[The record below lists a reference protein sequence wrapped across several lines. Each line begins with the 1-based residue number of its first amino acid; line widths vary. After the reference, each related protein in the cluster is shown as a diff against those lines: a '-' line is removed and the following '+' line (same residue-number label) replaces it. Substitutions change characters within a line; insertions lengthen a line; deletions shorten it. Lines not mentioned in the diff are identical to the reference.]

1 MLFVFVEHNGH
12 GLLSKDPDK
21 YMWSFD
27 VLCPLE
33 FAILILYF
41 FEFASKS
48 KLYKK
53 LHPWLI
59 TYGVII
65 IAYAIDL
72 GIATTYTN
80 GNGGADARKVMRLT
94 RSLRPFFLLHRWR
107 PLRNMIHEIVVSVKR
122 LIPVLVIIAF
132 IILVWA
138 LFGIMLFPRTCA
150 NVDVHM
156 DMMPVRIL
164 TLLFLLLLPLP
175 FRTI

>member
-1 MLFVFVEHNGH
+1 
-12 GLLSKDPDK
+12 
-21 YMWSFD
+21 MWSFD

-33 FAILILYF
+33 FTILTLYF
-41 FEFASKS
+41 FDFVSKA

-59 TYGVII
+59 TYGVIV
-65 IAYAIDL
+65 IASAIDL
-72 GIATTYTN
+72 GIATTYN
-80 GNGGADARKVMRLT
+80 DGDSVADVRKVMRLT

-107 PLRNMIHEIVVSVKR
+107 PLRNMIHEIVISIKSLV
-122 LIPVLVIIAF
+122 PVLVIIAF

-156 DMMPVRIL
+156 DMMPVRI
-164 TLLFLLLLPLP
+164 TILLSLSRLLLY
-175 FRTI
+175 RII